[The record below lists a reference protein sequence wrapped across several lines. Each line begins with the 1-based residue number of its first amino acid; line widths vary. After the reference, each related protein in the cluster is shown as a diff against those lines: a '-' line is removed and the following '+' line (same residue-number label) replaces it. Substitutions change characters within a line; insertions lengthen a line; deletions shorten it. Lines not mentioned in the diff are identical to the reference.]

1 MNWDTLSQSNLETI
15 LHWAEDQPW
24 SQAMSQCVQ
33 DADWHAEGDVWTH
46 TKMVCRQLIE
56 LNEWGDLSLQEQ
68 TVLIFTAL
76 LHDAA
81 KPLTSQ
87 TDPDT
92 GRIRSPKHAVKG
104 EHLAR
109 SILRELDCDL
119 ETRET
124 ICRLVRF
131 HGRPAF
137 LLEKSKPEHEIIS
150 LSWLVNHRL
159 LYLFALAD
167 TRGRSTDSMSRPE
180 EHLRFWKMIAEE
192 LDCFEQPY
200 PFANDQA
207 RFLFYRSSE
216 PNLHYIPHE
225 DYTCTVAMLAGLPG
239 SGKDT
244 WLAQHRANLPVVS
257 LDEVRGELE
266 IHPTENQG
274 EVAQVAQERCR
285 EFLRE
290 KTSFA
295 YNATNLSRPTRQRWI
310 NLFADYGARIEIVYL
325 EPPLKT
331 ILKQNQQR
339 TKVVPEKVIQQL
351 AQRCEPPTSTEAHSL
366 VYSRS

>member
-1 MNWDTLSQSNLETI
+1 MNWETLSQSSLEEI
-15 LHWAEDQPW
+15 LHWAGDQRW
-24 SQAMSQCVQ
+24 SQAMAQCAQ

-46 TKMVCRQLIE
+46 TQMVCHQLTE
-56 LNEWGDLSLQEQ
+56 LDEWSDLTSQEQ
-68 TVLIFTAL
+68 IILIFTAL

-87 TDPDT
+87 TDPET

-104 EHLAR
+104 EHLGR

-119 ETRET
+119 TTREI

-137 LLEKSKPEHEIIS
+137 LLEKSKPEHEVVS

-167 TRGRSTDSMSRPE
+167 TRGRTTDSMSRPE
-180 EHLRFWKMIAEE
+180 EHLRIWKMITEE

-200 PFANDQA
+200 PFSNDQA

-216 PNLHYIPHE
+216 PNLHYVPHE
-225 DYTCTVAMLAGLPG
+225 DYSCTVTMLSGLPG

-244 WLAQHRANLPVVS
+244 WLAKYRSDLPVVS
-257 LDEVRGELE
+257 LDEVRAELE

-274 EVAQVAQERCR
+274 EVAQAAQERCR
-285 EFLRE
+285 QFLRA

-295 YNATNLSRPTRQRWI
+295 YNATNLSRQTRQRWI

-325 EPPLKT
+325 EPPLKA
-331 ILKQNQQR
+331 IVQQNQQR
-339 TKVVPEKVIQQL
+339 TKSIPEKVIHQL
-351 AQRCEPPTSTEAHSL
+351 AQRCEPPTITEAHSL
-366 VYSRS
+366 VLIES

>member
-1 MNWDTLSQSNLETI
+1 MNWDTLSQSSLEEI
-15 LHWAEDQPW
+15 LNWAGNQPW
-24 SQAMSQCVQ
+24 CQAMAQCAQ

-46 TKMVCRQLIE
+46 TQMVCRQLTE
-56 LNEWGDLSLQEQ
+56 LNEWSNLAPQEQ
-68 TVLIFTAL
+68 IVLIFTAL

-87 TDPDT
+87 TDPKT

-104 EHLAR
+104 EHLTR
-109 SILRELDCDL
+109 SILRELDCNL

-137 LLEKSKPEHEIIS
+137 LLEKSKPEHEVVS

-167 TRGRSTDSMSRPE
+167 TRGRTTDSMSRPE

-192 LDCFEQPY
+192 LNCFDQPY
-200 PFANDQA
+200 PFSNDQA
-207 RFLFYRSSE
+207 RFLFYRCAE
-216 PNLHYIPHE
+216 PNLHYVPHE
-225 DYTCTVAMLAGLPG
+225 DYTCTVTILSGLPG

-244 WLAQHRANLPVVS
+244 WLAKHRPDLPVVS
-257 LDEVRGELE
+257 LDEVRAELE

-285 EFLRE
+285 QFLRA

-295 YNATNLSRPTRQRWI
+295 YNATNLSRQTRQRWI
-310 NLFADYGARIEIVYL
+310 NLFSDYGARIEIVYL

-331 ILKQNQQR
+331 IVQQNQQR
-339 TKVVPEKVIQQL
+339 TKSVPEKVIHQL
-351 AQRCEPPTSTEAHSL
+351 AQRCEPPTITEAHSL
-366 VYSRS
+366 TLTEY